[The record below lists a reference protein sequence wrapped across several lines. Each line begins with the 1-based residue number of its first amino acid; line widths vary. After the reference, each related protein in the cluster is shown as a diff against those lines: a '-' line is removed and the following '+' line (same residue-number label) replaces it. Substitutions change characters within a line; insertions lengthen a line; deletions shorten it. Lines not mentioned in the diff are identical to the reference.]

1 MSRLNSN
8 LHFTGVFILAAVRVI
23 RRADYQRPIPP
34 PLPRQSAKRTDIRIT
49 SLRRRSIYWRR
60 CGASKLAR
68 DEAEARM
75 TLRLHRQHMGIAS
88 FLAHLCDAVRAADQ
102 KPRLDDADIKKQPDP
117 ENGHAY
123 PQSAL
128 PG

>member
-1 MSRLNSN
+1 
-8 LHFTGVFILAAVRVI
+8 
-23 RRADYQRPIPP
+23 
-34 PLPRQSAKRTDIRIT
+34 
-49 SLRRRSIYWRR
+49 
-60 CGASKLAR
+60 
-68 DEAEARM
+68 M

-128 PG
+128 PGRGKLIAPPYHVEHTRCDGDNREQHVADVPGFVAQL